1 MTDNHLHFIPRQVQ
15 FYLLYSLHEWHKNCL
30 KAQRVENHHF
40 LPKYLH
46 LIVKHFFTIISAEH
60 KSTFGEVLSL
70 IITSTTHLDANWQS
84 LHGKQIFFC
93 QWPFDWWT
101 HISYNTP
108 NRWECSCFMESNT
121 TSPLISK
128 LVRERSFQRTFI
140 SSWYLQAMLINLC
153 QIWCA
158 QCSIFD
164 SVIKNCQ
171 HHNNFP
177 IIINSFSE
185 VHFLLPWKKHW

>member
-46 LIVKHFFTIISAEH
+46 LIVKHFFIIISAEH

-84 LHGKQIFFC
+84 LHGKQVFFLPVAFWLMNPYFI
-93 QWPFDWWT
+93 QYTYPSRMFVFDG
-101 HISYNTP
+101 
-108 NRWECSCFMESNT
+108 
-121 TSPLISK
+121 
-128 LVRERSFQRTFI
+128 
-140 SSWYLQAMLINLC
+140 
-153 QIWCA
+153 
-158 QCSIFD
+158 
-164 SVIKNCQ
+164 IKY
-171 HHNNFP
+171 HFP
-177 IIINSFSE
+177 INF
-185 VHFLLPWKKHW
+185 